1 MLRLV
6 NTTQDYAW
14 GSSTAIPDLL
24 GTEPSG
30 RPAAE
35 LWLGAHPSAPSR
47 AGGVPLDALIARD
60 PASALGRGVVARFGA
75 ALPYLLKVLAAEQPL
90 SLQVHPTIEQARA
103 GFAAEEAASIPLSAP
118 DRNYKDRNHKPEM
131 ILALTPFLVLCGFR
145 RALEAA
151 ELLSG
156 LEAPLARDL
165 AMILRSHSG
174 PEAIPAAV
182 RRLLDED
189 LCPSAAEVEEVA
201 GACRARLAGG
211 SPEPGADRTV
221 VSLADAYPGDPG
233 VVTSLLLNQ
242 LTLQPGEAM
251 FVPAGAVHAYQHGV
265 GVEIMASSDNVLR
278 AGLTTKHMDIPE
290 LLATIGY
297 AAGPPARVIPEPV
310 SSATQVFRAPVAD
323 FVLSVTTVDGD
334 GEQPVPGSGPR
345 ILLCL
350 DGDLTVATGSGQV
363 EAVARGESVFVP
375 HADGALT
382 VTGHGRVVQADVP

>member
-14 GSSTAIPDLL
+14 GSPTAIPDL
-24 GTEPSG
+24 
-30 RPAAE
+30 
-35 LWLGAHPSAPSR
+35 
-47 AGGVPLDALIARD
+47 
-60 PASALGRGVVARFGA
+60 
-75 ALPYLLKVLAAEQPL
+75 
-90 SLQVHPTIEQARA
+90 
-103 GFAAEEAASIPLSAP
+103 
-118 DRNYKDRNHKPEM
+118 
-131 ILALTPFLVLCGFR
+131 ILALTPFDVLCGFR

-165 AMILRSHSG
+165 AMILRSQSG

-201 GACRARLAGG
+201 GACRARLVGG

-278 AGLTTKHMDIPE
+278 AGRIADRGQE
-290 LLATIGY
+290 LGDVQVLGGQ
-297 AAGPPARVIPEPV
+297 AGPPARVIPEPV
-310 SSATQVFRAPVAD
+310 SSATQVFRA
-323 FVLSVTTVDGD
+323 
-334 GEQPVPGSGPR
+334 
-345 ILLCL
+345 
-350 DGDLTVATGSGQV
+350 
-363 EAVARGESVFVP
+363 
-375 HADGALT
+375 
-382 VTGHGRVVQADVP
+382 